1 MSFFGDYAKKIF
13 GSKNERLLKRI
24 RPLVLT
30 INELEPR
37 FAAMSDEE
45 LGAQTWVLRGRIF
58 DQAFGSAQDWESFQP
73 KLNELTDEDWARL
86 QPKLDELLPETFAL
100 VREAAKRGLGQRH
113 FDVQMIGGV
122 VLHQGI
128 IAEMKTGEGKTL
140 ASTSPIYLNA
150 LLGRGVHIVTV
161 NDYLARRDSEWMGGI
176 YKALNLTVGALQH
189 DDDDKL
195 RRELYRRDILYGTNS
210 EFGFDYL
217 RDNLKYRLED
227 MVQRQSLYYAIVDEV
242 DSILIDE
249 ARTPLIIS
257 GEVERDESSFAEMT
271 PAIDRLVTKQIT
283 VVKKIFR
290 EAQLLKDK
298 PDQEDEYYFKLLQV
312 QVGDPKNKEL
322 FALITEKKETK
333 KNMERVQ
340 GGLRMN
346 KEEHK
351 LKQGLLY
358 ALNERDNALELT
370 DEGQKEMVGYIGD
383 VFVLPELSEA
393 EQKIETDEQMALQD
407 KLLAKESLHQ
417 EYQTKS
423 EKLHALNQLLKAY
436 TMFEKDD
443 EYIVE
448 EGKVVIVDEFT
459 GRKMEGRRYS
469 DGLHQAIEAKEK
481 LSIQKASQTI
491 ATITI
496 QNYFRMYKKLAGM
509 TGTADTEADEFRKIY
524 KLDVAVIPT
533 HMRMIRKDHQ
543 DVIYKTEKQKF
554 IAVVHEI
561 EDAYKRGQPVLVGT
575 TSVEKSEFLHRL
587 LRNKKIPHQIL
598 NAKHHERE
606 AEIISQAGRKLAAT
620 ISTNMAGRGTD
631 IILGGNPEMI
641 AKTLSRGD
649 EEKYQQLLTHHQG
662 AWEGEHKDV
671 VSLGGLYVIG
681 TERHESRRVDNQ
693 LRGRSGRQ
701 GDPGQSRF
709 FLSLED
715 DLMRIFGSD
724 SLARIMTRIGIEDNE
739 PIEARLV
746 SSAIARAQGK
756 VEAQNFEIR
765 KRLLEYDDV
774 MNKQREIVY
783 KLRIEAI
790 RSGNIRE
797 RVFEYMDYLAEN
809 IVYEFGDEKTPANE
823 WDFKGLSGKA
833 LRQLGVLL
841 DFNAQPLEMVT
852 PETLAELL
860 RSKAR
865 EAYQRKTEL
874 AGDEPFRNFEKDV
887 FLFTIDTLWQDHLL
901 DMDQLKEG
909 IGLRGYGQRDPLI
922 EYKREAFE
930 LFEGLQAKIAEELI
944 QKLALVQISAP
955 KAQAQR
961 RRPSVRPLQMRHDE
975 ASAIAVAASGA
986 GGEVSAQSAMGG
998 NMPSQPAEERVAPIH
1013 RASAKVGRNASC
1025 PCGSGKKYKHCCF
1038 PKFG

>member
-1 MSFFGDYAKKIF
+1 M
-13 GSKNERLLKRI
+13 
-24 RPLVLT
+24 
-30 INELEPR
+30 
-37 FAAMSDEE
+37 
-45 LGAQTWVLRGRIF
+45 
-58 DQAFGSAQDWESFQP
+58 
-73 KLNELTDEDWARL
+73 
-86 QPKLDELLPETFAL
+86 
-100 VREAAKRGLGQRH
+100 
-113 FDVQMIGGV
+113 
-122 VLHQGI
+122 
-128 IAEMKTGEGKTL
+128 
-140 ASTSPIYLNA
+140 
-150 LLGRGVHIVTV
+150 
-161 NDYLARRDSEWMGGI
+161 
-176 YKALNLTVGALQH
+176 
-189 DDDDKL
+189 
-195 RRELYRRDILYGTNS
+195 
-210 EFGFDYL
+210 
-217 RDNLKYRLED
+217 
-227 MVQRQSLYYAIVDEV
+227 
-242 DSILIDE
+242 
-249 ARTPLIIS
+249 
-257 GEVERDESSFAEMT
+257 
-271 PAIDRLVTKQIT
+271 
-283 VVKKIFR
+283 
-290 EAQLLKDK
+290 
-298 PDQEDEYYFKLLQV
+298 
-312 QVGDPKNKEL
+312 
-322 FALITEKKETK
+322 
-333 KNMERVQ
+333 
-340 GGLRMN
+340 
-346 KEEHK
+346 
-351 LKQGLLY
+351 
-358 ALNERDNALELT
+358 
-370 DEGQKEMVGYIGD
+370 
-383 VFVLPELSEA
+383 
-393 EQKIETDEQMALQD
+393 
-407 KLLAKESLHQ
+407 
-417 EYQTKS
+417 
-423 EKLHALNQLLKAY
+423 
-436 TMFEKDD
+436 
-443 EYIVE
+443 
-448 EGKVVIVDEFT
+448 
-459 GRKMEGRRYS
+459 
-469 DGLHQAIEAKEK
+469 
-481 LSIQKASQTI
+481 
-491 ATITI
+491 
-496 QNYFRMYKKLAGM
+496 
-509 TGTADTEADEFRKIY
+509 
-524 KLDVAVIPT
+524 
-533 HMRMIRKDHQ
+533 
-543 DVIYKTEKQKF
+543 
-554 IAVVHEI
+554 
-561 EDAYKRGQPVLVGT
+561 
-575 TSVEKSEFLHRL
+575 
-587 LRNKKIPHQIL
+587 
-598 NAKHHERE
+598 
-606 AEIISQAGRKLAAT
+606 
-620 ISTNMAGRGTD
+620 
-631 IILGGNPEMI
+631 
-641 AKTLSRGD
+641 
-649 EEKYQQLLTHHQG
+649 
-662 AWEGEHKDV
+662 
-671 VSLGGLYVIG
+671 IG